1 MRKHSVQQYLPV
13 DTGFSKHRV
22 QQYLVKTV
30 YCNCLRYLTQCTA
43 LFTCV
48 NNNKVSESDK
58 ASGLG
63 RGIRR
68 HLKIVENNPFKI
80 TVSVISSALSLTPN
94 MTMSDSQR
102 YP

>member
-1 MRKHSVQQYLPV
+1 LPV

-22 QQYLVKTV
+22 QPYLVKTV

-58 ASGLG
+58 ASGFG

-68 HLKIVENNPFKI
+68 HLNIVENNPYSKYDNVRI
-80 TVSVISSALSLTPN
+80 TMVPLKALT
-94 MTMSDSQR
+94 DEA
-102 YP
+102 

>member
-1 MRKHSVQQYLPV
+1 MPV

-58 ASGLG
+58 ASGFG

-68 HLKIVENNPFKI
+68 HLNIVENNPFKG
-80 TVSVISSALSLTPN
+80 TVSVISSAPPLIPN
-94 MTMSDSQR
+94 MTMSESQW